1 MSDTENQAP
10 NEQPEPKKPRPVIQ
24 LGMFNFVLTIGL
36 LVFGAFS
43 LFENLGN
50 YSHPGEIINTALAS
64 MHTENA
70 KFPVITCTAT
80 ATTAFVGGLLLT
92 LQGANFGFITWWA
105 VSRMRAGKPSF
116 WVPVIGA
123 LIASTMVFVAL
134 VGLMIS
140 DPAIVKAITDFAKAS
155 AG

>member
-10 NEQPEPKKPRPVIQ
+10 NEQPESKKPRPVIQ
-24 LGMFNFVLTIGL
+24 LGLFNFVLTIGL

-50 YSHPGEIINTALAS
+50 YSQPGDVINAALS
-64 MHTENA
+64 SLHTENS
-70 KFPVITCTAT
+70 KFPVVIYTAT
-80 ATTAFVGGLLLT
+80 AVTSFAGGLLLT

-105 VSRMRAGKPSF
+105 VSRLRAGKPSF
-116 WVPVIGA
+116 WVPMVGA
-123 LIASTMVFVAL
+123 LISSTLVFVAI
-134 VGLMIS
+134 VGLMVS
-140 DPAIVKAITDFAKAS
+140 DPTIVKAITDFAKAS